1 MNKTVKT
8 LWVSSG
14 ILVFLWTAFWFWKVA
29 ILNESGIVGNVI
41 KLAIGYYPVIL
52 YIIIAVVYWVN
63 RALYKRKTKR
73 LIRR

>member
-29 ILNESGIVGNVI
+29 ILNGAGIVGNVI
-41 KLAIGYYPVIL
+41 KLAIGYYLVIL

>member
-41 KLAIGYYPVIL
+41 KLAIGYYLVIL